1 MMNVPVTHDEQDLQT
16 ARLSDNE
23 TDLHSDYEY
32 LDSLIARVEVLL
44 HQGLYEAA
52 RRHFED
58 GRAALEQHM
67 LLEERTAFPIYE
79 RLAKSD
85 ALTSALKS
93 EHESIRNL
101 MDRTS
106 LALRG
111 GEAMCWDALS
121 NLSDIQEILGPHS
134 EKEEAFVFSQLR
146 GLMEQN
152 TNPVAET
159 AHPS

>member
-1 MMNVPVTHDEQDLQT
+1 MMSVPVTHEEQDLET
-16 ARLSDNE
+16 ARLSNNE
-23 TDLHSDYEY
+23 TDCHSDYEY
-32 LDSLIARVEVLL
+32 LDALIARVEVLL

-52 RRHFED
+52 KRHFEEA
-58 GRAALEQHM
+58 RAALEQHM
-67 LLEERTAFPIYE
+67 LLEEKTAFPVYE
-79 RLAKSD
+79 HLAKSD

-93 EHESIRNL
+93 EHDSLRHL

-111 GEAMCWDALS
+111 GEALCWDALS

-152 TNPVAET
+152 RNPVTET
-159 AHPS
+159 AHRS